1 MAKSKVG
8 SAGWRFTNSL
18 FFVLS
23 FVPMLQWIPCF
34 IMNGK
39 LPKKKW
45 LLMGFSNIL
54 ILVMLL
60 SGTIINGIIYDRN
73 RVSYPK
79 SPSLEDY
86 MREDYLD
93 YSYSEYEKFPEYKDY
108 EKAVEEYHAT
118 DEYIAAKENNDQNSR
133 RKRNVSLTLSL
144 IFVMTYFVY
153 LIIIFFVERYR
164 YLRELSEYENRR
176 GVYGAL
182 KASSNAYKDIDKIQ
196 PNKDISNNKSE
207 KNNGGNNEGRSYRNA
222 NGAVDK
228 AADMMQEHIDHT
240 ANKAVRDNRINVN
253 TATEEELQSLP
264 TISIIDAK
272 KIIEYRNNN
281 GNFSDLDDFFAAF
294 NAKPHMI
301 VKIQDQVYIEEP
313 DNGHAGKSAS
323 ASKNARRFDI

>member
-23 FVPMLQWIPCF
+23 FVPILQWIPYF

-60 SGTIINGIIYDRN
+60 SGTIINGVIYDRN

-93 YSYSEYEKFPEYKDY
+93 YSYSEYEKFPEYKEY

-182 KASSNAYKDIDKIQ
+182 KASSNAYKDADKAQ
-196 PNKDISNNKSE
+196 SNKDTSNNKSE
-207 KNNGGNNEGRSYRNA
+207 KNNVGNNKGRSDRNV
-222 NGAVDK
+222 NGA
-228 AADMMQEHIDHT
+228 ADTMQESIAHT
-240 ANKAVRDNRINVN
+240 ADKEAMGNRINVN

-272 KIIEYRNNN
+272 KIIEYRNKN
-281 GNFSDLDDFFAAF
+281 GHFSDLDDFFAAF

-301 VKIQDQVYIEEP
+301 VKIQDQVYIEDP

>member
-23 FVPMLQWIPCF
+23 FVPILQWIPYF

-60 SGTIINGIIYDRN
+60 SGTIINGVVYDRN

-93 YSYSEYEKFPEYKDY
+93 YSYSEYEKFPEYKEY

-182 KASSNAYKDIDKIQ
+182 KASSNAYNDADKAQ
-196 PNKDISNNKSE
+196 SNKDTSNNKSE
-207 KNNGGNNEGRSYRNA
+207 KNNVGNNKGRSDRNV
-222 NGAVDK
+222 NGA
-228 AADMMQEHIDHT
+228 ADTMQESIAHT
-240 ANKAVRDNRINVN
+240 ADKEAMGNRINVN

-272 KIIEYRNNN
+272 KIIEYRNKN
-281 GNFSDLDDFFAAF
+281 GHFSDLDDFFAAF

>member
-23 FVPMLQWIPCF
+23 FVPILQWIPYF

-60 SGTIINGIIYDRN
+60 SGTIINGVIYDRN

-93 YSYSEYEKFPEYKDY
+93 YSYSEYEKFPEYKEY

-182 KASSNAYKDIDKIQ
+182 KASSNAYKDADKAQ
-196 PNKDISNNKSE
+196 SNKDTSNNKSE
-207 KNNGGNNEGRSYRNA
+207 KNNVGNNKGRSDRNV
-222 NGAVDK
+222 NGA
-228 AADMMQEHIDHT
+228 ADTMQESNAHT
-240 ANKAVRDNRINVN
+240 ADKEAMGNRINVN

-272 KIIEYRNNN
+272 KIIEYRNKN
-281 GNFSDLDDFFAAF
+281 GHFSDLDDFFAAF

-301 VKIQDQVYIEEP
+301 VKIQDQVYIEDP
-313 DNGHAGKSAS
+313 DNGLAGKSAS

>member
-23 FVPMLQWIPCF
+23 FVPILQWIPYF

-60 SGTIINGIIYDRN
+60 SGTIINGVIYDRN

-93 YSYSEYEKFPEYKDY
+93 YSYSEYEKFPEYKEY

-182 KASSNAYKDIDKIQ
+182 KASSNAYKDADKAQ
-196 PNKDISNNKSE
+196 SNKDTSNNKSE
-207 KNNGGNNEGRSYRNA
+207 KNNVGNNKGRSDRNV
-222 NGAVDK
+222 NGV
-228 AADMMQEHIDHT
+228 ADTMQESIAHT
-240 ANKAVRDNRINVN
+240 ADKEAMGNRINVN
-253 TATEEELQSLP
+253 IATEEELQSLP

-272 KIIEYRNNN
+272 KIIEYRNKN
-281 GNFSDLDDFFAAF
+281 GHFSDLDDFFAAF

>member
-23 FVPMLQWIPCF
+23 FVPILQWIPYF

-60 SGTIINGIIYDRN
+60 SGTIINGVIYDRN

-93 YSYSEYEKFPEYKDY
+93 YSYSEYEKFPEYKEY

-182 KASSNAYKDIDKIQ
+182 KASSNAYKDADKAQ
-196 PNKDISNNKSE
+196 SNKDTSNNKSE
-207 KNNGGNNEGRSYRNA
+207 KNNVGNNKGRSDRNV
-222 NGAVDK
+222 NGA
-228 AADMMQEHIDHT
+228 ADTMQESIAHT
-240 ANKAVRDNRINVN
+240 ADKEAMGNKINVN

-272 KIIEYRNNN
+272 KIIEYRNKN
-281 GNFSDLDDFFAAF
+281 GHFSDLDDFFAAF

>member
-23 FVPMLQWIPCF
+23 FVPILQWIPYF

-60 SGTIINGIIYDRN
+60 SGTIINGVIYDRN

-93 YSYSEYEKFPEYKDY
+93 YSYSEYEKFPEYKEY

-182 KASSNAYKDIDKIQ
+182 KASSNAYKDADKAQ
-196 PNKDISNNKSE
+196 SNKDTSNNKSE
-207 KNNGGNNEGRSYRNA
+207 KNNVGNNKGRSDRNV
-222 NGAVDK
+222 NGA
-228 AADMMQEHIDHT
+228 ADTMQESIAHT
-240 ANKAVRDNRINVN
+240 ADKEAMGNRINVN

-272 KIIEYRNNN
+272 KIIEYRNKN
-281 GNFSDLDDFFAAF
+281 GHFSDLDDFFAAF

>member
-23 FVPMLQWIPCF
+23 FVPILQWIPYF

-93 YSYSEYEKFPEYKDY
+93 YSYSEYEKFPEYKEY

-182 KASSNAYKDIDKIQ
+182 KASSNAYKDADKAQ
-196 PNKDISNNKSE
+196 SNKDTSNNKSE
-207 KNNGGNNEGRSYRNA
+207 KNNVGNNKGRSDRNV
-222 NGAVDK
+222 NGA
-228 AADMMQEHIDHT
+228 ADTMQESIAHT
-240 ANKAVRDNRINVN
+240 ADKEAMGNRINVN

-272 KIIEYRNNN
+272 KIIEYRNKN
-281 GNFSDLDDFFAAF
+281 GHFSDLDDFFAAF

>member
-23 FVPMLQWIPCF
+23 FVPILQWIPYF

-60 SGTIINGIIYDRN
+60 SGSIINGIVYDRN

-93 YSYSEYEKFPEYKDY
+93 YSYSEYEKFPEYKEY

-182 KASSNAYKDIDKIQ
+182 KASSNAYKDADKAQ
-196 PNKDISNNKSE
+196 SNKDTSNNKSE
-207 KNNGGNNEGRSYRNA
+207 KNNVGNNKGRSDRNV
-222 NGAVDK
+222 NGA
-228 AADMMQEHIDHT
+228 ADTMQESIAHT
-240 ANKAVRDNRINVN
+240 ADKEAMGNRINVN

-272 KIIEYRNNN
+272 KIIEYRNKN
-281 GNFSDLDDFFAAF
+281 GHFSDLDDFFAAF

-323 ASKNARRFDI
+323 VSKNARRFDI

>member
-23 FVPMLQWIPCF
+23 FVPILQWIPYF

-39 LPKKKW
+39 LPKTKW

-60 SGTIINGIIYDRN
+60 SGTIINGVIYDRN

-93 YSYSEYEKFPEYKDY
+93 YSYSEYEKFPEYKEY

-182 KASSNAYKDIDKIQ
+182 KASSNAYKDADKAQ
-196 PNKDISNNKSE
+196 SNKDTSNNKSE
-207 KNNGGNNEGRSYRNA
+207 KNNVGNNKGRSDRNV
-222 NGAVDK
+222 NGA
-228 AADMMQEHIDHT
+228 ADTMQESIAHT
-240 ANKAVRDNRINVN
+240 ADKEAMGNRINVN

-272 KIIEYRNNN
+272 KIIEYRNKN
-281 GNFSDLDDFFAAF
+281 GHFSDLDDFFAAF

>member
-23 FVPMLQWIPCF
+23 FVPILQWIPYF

-60 SGTIINGIIYDRN
+60 SGAIINGVVYDRN
-73 RVSYPK
+73 RVSFPK

-93 YSYSEYEKFPEYKDY
+93 YSYTEYEKFPEYKEY
-108 EKAVEEYHAT
+108 EKAVEEYHAS

-182 KASSNAYKDIDKIQ
+182 KASSNAYKDADKAQ
-196 PNKDISNNKSE
+196 SNKDTSNNKSE
-207 KNNGGNNEGRSYRNA
+207 KNNVGNNKGRSDRNV
-222 NGAVDK
+222 NGA
-228 AADMMQEHIDHT
+228 ADTMQESIAHT
-240 ANKAVRDNRINVN
+240 ADKDAMGNRINVN

-272 KIIEYRNNN
+272 KIIEYRNKN
-281 GNFSDLDDFFAAF
+281 GHFSDLDDFFAAF

>member
-23 FVPMLQWIPCF
+23 FVPILQWIPYF

-60 SGTIINGIIYDRN
+60 SGTIINGVIYDRN

-79 SPSLEDY
+79 SPSLDDY

-93 YSYSEYEKFPEYKDY
+93 YSYSEYEKFPEYKEY

-182 KASSNAYKDIDKIQ
+182 KASSNAYKDADKAQ
-196 PNKDISNNKSE
+196 PNKETPNNKSE
-207 KNNGGNNEGRSYRNA
+207 KNNVGNNKDISDQNA
-222 NGAVDK
+222 NGA
-228 AADMMQEHIDHT
+228 ADIMQESIAHT
-240 ANKAVRDNRINVN
+240 ADKEAMGNRINVN
-253 TATEEELQSLP
+253 TATEEEFQSLP

-272 KIIEYRNNN
+272 KIIEYRNKN
-281 GNFSDLDDFFAAF
+281 GHFSDLDDFFAAF

>member
-23 FVPMLQWIPCF
+23 FVPILQWIPYF

-60 SGTIINGIIYDRN
+60 SGTIINGVIYDRN

-93 YSYSEYEKFPEYKDY
+93 YSYSEYEKFPEYKEY

-182 KASSNAYKDIDKIQ
+182 KASSNAYKDADKAQ
-196 PNKDISNNKSE
+196 SNKDTSNNKSE
-207 KNNGGNNEGRSYRNA
+207 KNNVGNNKGRSDRNV
-222 NGAVDK
+222 NGA
-228 AADMMQEHIDHT
+228 ADTMQESIAHT
-240 ANKAVRDNRINVN
+240 ADKEAMGNRINVN

-272 KIIEYRNNN
+272 KIIEYRNKN
-281 GNFSDLDDFFAAF
+281 GHFSDLDDFFTAF

-313 DNGHAGKSAS
+313 DNGHAGKSTS

>member
-23 FVPMLQWIPCF
+23 FVPILQWIPYF

-39 LPKKKW
+39 LPKKRW

-60 SGTIINGIIYDRN
+60 SGSIINGVVYDRN
-73 RVSYPK
+73 RVSYPT
-79 SPSLEDY
+79 SPSLDDY

-93 YSYSEYEKFPEYKDY
+93 YSYSEYEKFPEYKEY
-108 EKAVEEYHAT
+108 EKAVEEYKAT

-144 IFVMTYFVY
+144 IFVMTYLVY
-153 LIIIFFVERYR
+153 MIMLFFIERYH

-182 KASSNAYKDIDKIQ
+182 KASSNAYKDADKAQ
-196 PNKDISNNKSE
+196 PNKETPNNKSE
-207 KNNGGNNEGRSYRNA
+207 KNNVGNNKDISDQNA
-222 NGAVDK
+222 NGA
-228 AADMMQEHIDHT
+228 ADTMQESIAHT
-240 ANKAVRDNRINVN
+240 ADKEAMGNRINVN
-253 TATEEELQSLP
+253 TATEEEFQSLP

-272 KIIEYRNNN
+272 KIIEYRNKN
-281 GNFSDLDDFFAAF
+281 GHFSDLDDFFAAF

-313 DNGHAGKSAS
+313 DSGHAGKSAS

>member
-23 FVPMLQWIPCF
+23 FVPILQWIPYF

-60 SGTIINGIIYDRN
+60 SGTIINGVIYDRN

-93 YSYSEYEKFPEYKDY
+93 YSYSEYEKFPEYKEY

-182 KASSNAYKDIDKIQ
+182 KASSNAYKDTDKAQ
-196 PNKDISNNKSE
+196 SNKDTSNNKSE
-207 KNNGGNNEGRSYRNA
+207 KNNVGNNKGRSDRNV
-222 NGAVDK
+222 NGA
-228 AADMMQEHIDHT
+228 ADTMQESIAHT
-240 ANKAVRDNRINVN
+240 ADKEAMGNRINVN

-272 KIIEYRNNN
+272 KIIEYRNKN
-281 GNFSDLDDFFAAF
+281 GHFSDLDDFFAAF

>member
-23 FVPMLQWIPCF
+23 FVPILQWIPYF

-60 SGTIINGIIYDRN
+60 SGTIINGVVYDRN

-93 YSYSEYEKFPEYKDY
+93 YSYSEYEKFPEYKEY

-182 KASSNAYKDIDKIQ
+182 KASSNAYKDADKAQ
-196 PNKDISNNKSE
+196 SNKDTSNNKSE
-207 KNNGGNNEGRSYRNA
+207 KNNVGNNKGRSDRNV
-222 NGAVDK
+222 NGA
-228 AADMMQEHIDHT
+228 ADTMQESIAHT
-240 ANKAVRDNRINVN
+240 ADKEAMGNRINVN

-272 KIIEYRNNN
+272 KIIEYRNKN
-281 GNFSDLDDFFAAF
+281 GHFSDLDDFFAAF